1 MALPVS
7 AADCTAQVSLAMR
20 AYESDCIRPHIWA
33 TTEALLARLFAP
45 IASDDDR
52 QAERTDRPMPTFE
65 DALAQHHGLSLPDPE
80 PPCTREAMFDVEV
93 ADWTPRNRTIELW
106 FTRADLEPVSESP
119 REPLAH
125 AEPLMSFSCPPMQER
140 IQLTPMRSTWK
151 QPSIFSEDMGALV
164 RSCARANA
172 RSLDCRAAQ
181 PRARSAINRGEHAV
195 TACSAALENPELFI
209 KIDGEIVRRNPTQA
223 ELDQLRKQLGS
234 GAV

>member
-106 FTRADLEPVSESP
+106 FTRADLEPVSERLR
-119 REPLAH
+119 REPLARRTLNVLFAPADAGAH
-125 AEPLMSFSCPPMQER
+125 PAYSNALHVEAAVHILRRYGCACSFVRTRQCEIARLPRCAATRAERDQ
-140 IQLTPMRSTWK
+140 Q
-151 QPSIFSEDMGALV
+151 G
-164 RSCARANA
+164 
-172 RSLDCRAAQ
+172 
-181 PRARSAINRGEHAV
+181 RARGYRLFCSIGE
-195 TACSAALENPELFI
+195 P
-209 KIDGEIVRRNPTQA
+209 
-223 ELDQLRKQLGS
+223 
-234 GAV
+234 